1 MKTQEAFETPQTM
14 HSLDNPIWNSLSTL
28 HAHFAEGDELAKRYP
43 PEVTLL
49 AGMPEPTSE
58 AFASLAKTLQRAG
71 AALFLDQPPQ
81 IPAGWITSTRRRWCR
96 CSAKNPI
103 WRRMVFQPKN

>member
-1 MKTQEAFETPQTM
+1 MKTQEAFETPKTM
-14 HSLDNPIWNSLSTL
+14 HILDNPIWNSLFTL

-49 AGMPEPTSE
+49 AAMGEPTTH
-58 AFASLAKTLQRAG
+58 AYASLAKTLQRTG

-81 IPAGWITSTRRRWCR
+81 IPAGWITVHASPLVQMVCENQI
-96 CSAKNPI
+96 S
-103 WRRMVFQPKN
+103 RRMVFQPKN